1 MGESI
6 RVTIQVVRGGGGGV
20 HTGGESG
27 FEFELEPSCKCCL
40 WLISG
45 LYISAEN

>member
-1 MGESI
+1 MG
-6 RVTIQVVRGGGGGV
+6 RVNPGYNPGCEGGGGGV